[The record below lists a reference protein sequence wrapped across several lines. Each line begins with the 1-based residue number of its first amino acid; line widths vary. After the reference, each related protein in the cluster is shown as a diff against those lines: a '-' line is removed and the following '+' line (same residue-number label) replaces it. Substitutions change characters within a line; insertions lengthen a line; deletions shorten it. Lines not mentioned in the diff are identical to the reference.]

1 MRLTRLAKDLVG
13 LLRWWPVRLISLM
26 RDNQVA
32 LIRLSKRSTFASAA
46 GGADHGSK
54 GPFRMLWL
62 QLSEGNRVVCW
73 ARPQQQQQQPVE
85 VPESSEQ
92 AGTARHGLEASVHVG
107 MASEAD
113 VEGQPLRLPPGG
125 EASVNSVSDAARCEK
140 QA

>member
-1 MRLTRLAKDLVG
+1 MDQRV
-13 LLRWWPVRLISLM
+13 
-26 RDNQVA
+26 
-32 LIRLSKRSTFASAA
+32 LSACCGCSHLK
-46 GGADHGSK
+46 
-54 GPFRMLWL
+54 
-62 QLSEGNRVVCW
+62 GNRVVCL
-73 ARPQQQQQQPVE
+73 ARPQQQQQQQQQQPVE

-125 EASVNSVSDAARCEK
+125 EASVISVSDAARCEK